1 MPKQDGAVI
10 RSSDGSVYFIRQE
23 ILEAARVSEDE
34 LADTEKMLEESEGDV
49 AGFNFSTGPILSVT
63 PVSFNNPAL
72 QPIQTQAVNPV
83 ANIGNKMS
91 TIMCCW

>member
-49 AGFNFSTGPILSVT
+49 SGFNFSTGPILSVT
-63 PVSFNNPAL
+63 PVSFNNPTLASPNL
-72 QPIQTQAVNPV
+72 AG
-83 ANIGNKMS
+83 ADLGSKMS